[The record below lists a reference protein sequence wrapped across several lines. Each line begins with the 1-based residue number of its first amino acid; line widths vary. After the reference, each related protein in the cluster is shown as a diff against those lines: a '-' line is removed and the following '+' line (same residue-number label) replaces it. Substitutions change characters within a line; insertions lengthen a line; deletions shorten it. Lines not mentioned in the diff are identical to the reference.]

1 MYCEIVYVS
10 VCCVFVY
17 TFVPSRT
24 GCIQAHCIY
33 IYIFFFFLFTHASFT
48 LFSLFLFLSFFF
60 LFFFFLLLSIKRI
73 ASFLAPLSIN
83 ERTIFFFFF
92 FFDQR
97 SILSIVSVIN
107 ASRDFSSPFFPL
119 FLTLSSQRNS
129 FSLFHSHG
137 ILPSFQNF
145 YPLPSSLSLSLS
157 LFPTFF
163 LSLVLSIFL
172 FFFSYAQTLFRF
184 LSRMLWYLYI
194 CIYIYKNTKNNLQ
207 NDIISIFYTRVSFL
221 SHTLTV
227 FWFFS
232 LSLSSTLPRF
242 SRCVTCRIVRVCVS
256 ACVICVHA
264 CYVCVYVCVYVYI
277 YICFAPFFSFRPLS
291 FHNLLIS
298 FFFFFFFFSL
308 FWVERMTRIF
318 EKFQEIL
325 SLFLT
330 HTLILLSVL
339 TLYSP
344 WCLIQ
349 NKQHAEKLWLFTSPI
364 VFFLDIFRFF
374 FFFFLLFWFV
384 SSLNKI

>member
-60 LFFFFLLLSIKRI
+60 LFFFFLLLSIKRT

-129 FSLFHSHG
+129 FSLLHSHG

-145 YPLPSSLSLSLS
+145 YSLPSSLSLSLS
-157 LFPTFF
+157 LSNV
-163 LSLVLSIFL
+163 LSLTRPFYLP
-172 FFFSYAQTLFRF
+172 FFFFVRTNTVPLFVSYALIF
-184 LSRMLWYLYI
+184 
-194 CIYIYKNTKNNLQ
+194 IYM
-207 NDIISIFYTRVSFL
+207 
-221 SHTLTV
+221 
-227 FWFFS
+227 
-232 LSLSSTLPRF
+232 
-242 SRCVTCRIVRVCVS
+242 
-256 ACVICVHA
+256 
-264 CYVCVYVCVYVYI
+264 YI
-277 YICFAPFFSFRPLS
+277 YI
-291 FHNLLIS
+291 
-298 FFFFFFFFSL
+298 
-308 FWVERMTRIF
+308 
-318 EKFQEIL
+318 
-325 SLFLT
+325 
-330 HTLILLSVL
+330 
-339 TLYSP
+339 
-344 WCLIQ
+344 
-349 NKQHAEKLWLFTSPI
+349 
-364 VFFLDIFRFF
+364 
-374 FFFFLLFWFV
+374 
-384 SSLNKI
+384 